1 MGTKQP
7 KPIEAARGACALRA
21 VYRGLI
27 TLRLPSGRRAATQ
40 GSRRGARRNRYFP
53 ALAPARERRGERQE
67 PPRPAPGSPRRVS
80 SRLLLLPCGEPFA
93 VRVATRRSPLRSR
106 AGMRG
111 LVTFLPRHS
120 VAQLLVASGRTSS
133 ARLGGGTS
141 PPTRRPG
148 APSPR
153 VPPLGACRARRAKR
167 GAVSV
172 AVAVRESPDLS
183 ALRHVARTAPP

>member
-1 MGTKQP
+1 M
-7 KPIEAARGACALRA
+7 
-21 VYRGLI
+21 

-40 GSRRGARRNRYFP
+40 GSRRGARSQP
-53 ALAPARERRGERQE
+53 QLA
-67 PPRPAPGSPRRVS
+67 
-80 SRLLLLPCGEPFA
+80 
-93 VRVATRRSPLRSR
+93 RSR
-106 AGMRG
+106 AAREPDGRAASAAAPCARFAARSFVAAFAVALRRTVRCSRRRPPLAHRVRG
-111 LVTFLPRHS
+111 LSIGGLIRFSRVTWSRELSSFG
-120 VAQLLVASGRTSS
+120 GRTSS

-172 AVAVRESPDLS
+172 AAAARESPNLS